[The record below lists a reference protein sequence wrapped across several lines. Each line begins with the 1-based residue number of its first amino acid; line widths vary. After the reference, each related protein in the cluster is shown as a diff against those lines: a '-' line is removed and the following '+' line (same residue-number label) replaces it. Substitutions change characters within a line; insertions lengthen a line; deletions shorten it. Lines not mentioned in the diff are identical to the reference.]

1 MVIASAGPV
10 PLNSRT
16 GTLPSAAPRE
26 RGGGRWL
33 RLLAPALFA
42 AMLSACGGMPK
53 ATDPPPHAR
62 SMPRVD
68 TRALVDDLE
77 RRTFDYFWETTRAD
91 NGLAPDRW
99 PAAPFASIAA
109 VGFALTAYPIGV
121 ERGWIDRAAAAART
135 RTTLEFLAALPQGDA
150 ATGTGGHRGF
160 FYHFLDL
167 DTGHRHAPWVELSS
181 VDTGLLLM
189 GVLFA
194 QTWYDGDTPDEARI
208 RELAERL
215 YRRVEWP
222 WMQPRPPRI
231 GMGWHPETGF
241 IDHDWEGYNEA
252 MLVYLLA
259 LGSPT
264 HPVGDDAWPGW
275 TSTYPRHWGEEAG
288 QRHLRFGPLFGHQY
302 SHVWIDFRGIRDDW
316 MRSHGLDYF
325 ENSRRATLA
334 QRAYAIENPMGW
346 RDYGADVW
354 GLTACDGPQNIAL
367 RVDGRQRVFRHY
379 SARGPGPGSEFD
391 DGTLAPTAALGS
403 LPFAPEIVL
412 PAAQTLHD
420 RYGEHIYGEYG
431 FIDAFNPSFRAD
443 VPVHTG
449 RVVPGFGWVAGDW
462 IGIDQ
467 GPILAMIA
475 NHRDGFVWRTMQ
487 RNPHIRRGLERAGFR
502 GGWLDAT
509 AAPPGTRGPG

>member
-1 MVIASAGPV
+1 MVTANAGPV
-10 PLNSRT
+10 PLNRRT
-16 GTLPSAAPRE
+16 GRPLPVAPHPRGGGRRLSLLGIAATLLLAACSAAPRPDTPTPTP
-26 RGGGRWL
+26 
-33 RLLAPALFA
+33 APAA
-42 AMLSACGGMPK
+42 AAALP
-53 ATDPPPHAR
+53 TD
-62 SMPRVD
+62 
-68 TRALVDDLE
+68 ALIDDLE
-77 RRTFDYFWETTRAD
+77 RRTFDFFWNTTRAD

-99 PAAPFASIAA
+99 PAAPFSSVAA

-121 ERGWIDRAAAAART
+121 ERGWIPREAAALRT
-135 RTTLEFLAALPQGDA
+135 RTTLEFLAALPQGEA
-150 ATGTGGHRGF
+150 ATGVGGHRGF

-167 DTGHRHAPWVELSS
+167 DRGHRFAPWVELSS

-194 QTWYDGDTPDEARI
+194 QTWYDADNEHEARI
-208 RELAERL
+208 RELAELL
-215 YRRVEWP
+215 YRRVDWP

-259 LGSPT
+259 LASPT
-264 HPVGDDAWPGW
+264 HPVDADAWSAW
-275 TSTYPRHWGEEAG
+275 TSTYPRHWGEEHG

-316 MRSHGLDYF
+316 MRRHDLDYF

-334 QRAYAIENPMGW
+334 QRAYAIENPQGW
-346 RDYGADVW
+346 REYGPDVW
-354 GLTACDGPQNIAL
+354 GLTASDGPQNIAL

-412 PAAQTLHD
+412 PAAHALHA
-420 RYGEHIYGEYG
+420 RFGAHIYGQYG

-487 RNPHIRRGLERAGFR
+487 RNPHIRRGLARAGFR
-502 GGWLDAT
+502 GGWLDDASPT
-509 AAPPGTRGPG
+509 PPSASR